1 MNLVGGGGCLIN
13 NELPG
18 NSLYV
23 LVENRMYIWINF
35 GGLAKN
41 IFHVMY
47 CAKPCVHSA
56 SGASMYVFGG
66 SGTVG

>member
-1 MNLVGGGGCLIN
+1 M
-13 NELPG
+13 LPG

-23 LVENRMYIWINF
+23 LVENRMYVWINF

-66 SGTVG
+66 SG